1 MSVVPVRQSPDHR
14 SAQVTQLLFGD
25 HYSIYETTADGQWHK
40 IRIEYDEYEG
50 WISSLQHSMVSEDY
64 FDYLNKTEFKISTE
78 LVASLLFR
86 KELVQ
91 ILIGSV
97 LPISSTELFQIEEQ
111 LAYNGSSKNMGE
123 KRDFEFLREIAMK
136 YRNAPYQWGGKSPF
150 GIDCSG
156 LTQQVFRICGYR
168 LKRDAWQQ
176 YQQGDAVSSLDAAIP
191 GDLLFFNQDEGK
203 IGHVGILL
211 EGNAFIHA
219 SGKVR
224 IDRVDEKGLI
234 NSQTNLHS
242 HHLVGIRRIIRT

>member
-1 MSVVPVRQSPDHR
+1 MSLVPVRQSPDHR

-25 HYSIYETTADGQWHK
+25 HYSICETTADGQWHR

-50 WISSLQHSMVSEDY
+50 WVSSVQHFMVSEDY
-64 FDYLNKTEFKISTE
+64 FDYLNKTEFKVSTD

-86 KELVQ
+86 KELIQ

-111 LAYNGSSKNMGE
+111 LAFNGSSKNMGE
-123 KRDFEFLREIAMK
+123 KRDFEFLRETAMK

-168 LKRDAWQQ
+168 LLRDAWQQ
-176 YQQGDAVSSLDAAIP
+176 YQQGESVSSLDSALP
-191 GDLLFFNQDEGK
+191 GDLLFFNQDGGR

-211 EGNAFIHA
+211 EDGNLIHA
-219 SGKVR
+219 SGRVR
-224 IDRVDEKGLI
+224 LDRVDAAGQI
-234 NSQTNLHS
+234 HTQSGLHS
-242 HHLVGIRRIIRT
+242 HHLVGIRRILRT